1 MQRIS
6 FSTTNRDIMVEISKQ
21 VDHKDLIEM
30 RQTWQN
36 KSAIIATP
44 LGQQELGAVYIN
56 SCVNTSWWVVKL
68 KINIFG
74 TAYIIIVRSDYLKKV
89 KKSIFTWFLYKF
101 GCLVTLGEISEK
113 QNYSPLKKC
122 CVYQMW
128 IAGCPSAEFPQKKIS
143 NFFILFLYFP
153 QPKKTIIFRVHLKK
167 TITWPTKY
175 FISFIKKTNF
185 RVSLNE

>member
-74 TAYIIIVRSDYLKKV
+74 TGYIIIVRSDYLKKV
-89 KKSIFTWFLYKF
+89 KKIHIHMVFIQIWVF
-101 GCLVTLGEISEK
+101 GNSWRNIRKTKLLPVKKMLCLPNVDSRLSFSRI
-113 QNYSPLKKC
+113 
-122 CVYQMW
+122 
-128 IAGCPSAEFPQKKIS
+128 
-143 NFFILFLYFP
+143 
-153 QPKKTIIFRVHLKK
+153 
-167 TITWPTKY
+167 PTKKNFKFFY
-175 FISFIKKTNF
+175 TFLILPPTKKNNNISSSFEKNDN
-185 RVSLNE
+185 LAH

>member
-89 KKSIFTWFLYKF
+89 KKIHIHMVFIQIWVFGNSWRNIRKTKLLPVKKMLCLPNVDSRLSFSRIPTKKKF
-101 GCLVTLGEISEK
+101 QI
-113 QNYSPLKKC
+113 
-122 CVYQMW
+122 
-128 IAGCPSAEFPQKKIS
+128 
-143 NFFILFLYFP
+143 FLYFSYTSP
-153 QPKKTIIFRVHLKK
+153 NQKKQ
-167 TITWPTKY
+167 
-175 FISFIKKTNF
+175 
-185 RVSLNE
+185 